1 MSKADPVLVFGAGGH
16 AKVVIDVLL
25 SRGEWQPAAVFD
37 DNVKVHGKEFHGSR
51 VHGDRHA
58 LLAHARAS
66 GVSRF
71 IVAVGNNGA
80 RAEVFRFLEAAG
92 LQAVTAV
99 HASAVVAPSARIGA
113 GSVVMP
119 GVCINADVAIG
130 RNVIINTGA
139 CVDHDVV
146 LGDAV
151 HIAPGVHLCGGV
163 SVGEGA
169 LVGVGASVIPGISIG
184 ANVLVAAGAVVV
196 SNVAQGACVAG
207 VPARVR

>member
-130 RNVIINTGA
+130 RR
-139 CVDHDVV
+139 DHDEKRRSH
-146 LGDAV
+146 LRRTGTPGGDERRRDYRQYSQLASLSV
-151 HIAPGVHLCGGV
+151 SSSWCRRPG
-163 SVGEGA
+163 
-169 LVGVGASVIPGISIG
+169 PRTRFR
-184 ANVLVAAGAVVV
+184 
-196 SNVAQGACVAG
+196 
-207 VPARVR
+207 ARP